1 MKLVKEWK
9 NKTNGIIVIQIVN
22 YQTIWVRRHI
32 KKTLNTGSQLSR
44 PNRNFPNKTGFD
56 DTQYPVR

>member
-1 MKLVKEWK
+1 MELVKEWK
-9 NKTNGIIVIQIVN
+9 NKTNEIIFIQIVN

-44 PNRNFPNKTGFD
+44 TNRNFPNKTGFD

>member
-1 MKLVKEWK
+1 MELVKEWK

-22 YQTIWVRRHI
+22 YQTIWARRHI

-44 PNRNFPNKTGFD
+44 TNRNFPNKTGFD

>member
-1 MKLVKEWK
+1 MELVKEWK
-9 NKTNGIIVIQIVN
+9 NKTNEIIFIQIVN
-22 YQTIWVRRHI
+22 YQPIWVRRHI

-44 PNRNFPNKTGFD
+44 TNRNFPNKTGFD

>member
-1 MKLVKEWK
+1 MELVKEWK

-22 YQTIWVRRHI
+22 YLTIWVRRHI

-44 PNRNFPNKTGFD
+44 TIRNFPNKTGFD